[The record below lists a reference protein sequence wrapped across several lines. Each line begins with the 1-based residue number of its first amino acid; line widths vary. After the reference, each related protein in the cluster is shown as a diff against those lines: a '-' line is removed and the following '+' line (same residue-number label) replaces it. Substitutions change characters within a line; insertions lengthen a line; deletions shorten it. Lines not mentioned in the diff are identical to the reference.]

1 MLDETL
7 QPSDESYDVSDV
19 EAFAAA
25 HQSPSDTMGD
35 GDGTAAAPTL
45 SKPGLL
51 VMDVDSTLI
60 DEEVIDEL
68 GEAAGSG
75 DEIAKVTERAMR
87 GEIEFCDALRERV
100 ALLKGLPVSVFDTV
114 HDKLHFTNGALAL
127 IDELQR
133 HGWKVG
139 VVSGGFHEVVD
150 RLAAEGHI
158 DHWLANRLEVVDGAL
173 TGKVLG
179 NIVCKTV
186 KLHALQAW
194 AARDGVP
201 MSQTVAVGDGAND
214 IPMIQAAGLGI
225 AFCAKPKTQLAAHE
239 SINERDLT
247 KVLDFLR

>member
-7 QPSDESYDVSDV
+7 QPSDESYDVPDV
-19 EAFAAA
+19 EVFAAA
-25 HQSPSDTMGD
+25 HQSPSDTM

-75 DEIAKVTERAMR
+75 DEIAKITERAMR

-127 IDELQR
+127 IDELHR

-139 VVSGGFHEVVD
+139 VVSGD
-150 RLAAEGHI
+150 SMRS
-158 DHWLANRLEVVDGAL
+158 L
-173 TGKVLG
+173 TVSPPKGISTIG
-179 NIVCKTV
+179 WRTV
-186 KLHALQAW
+186 WKW
-194 AARDGVP
+194 WMAR
-201 MSQTVAVGDGAND
+201 
-214 IPMIQAAGLGI
+214 
-225 AFCAKPKTQLAAHE
+225 
-239 SINERDLT
+239 
-247 KVLDFLR
+247 

>member
-127 IDELQR
+127 IDELHR

-173 TGKVLG
+173 TGKALG